1 MGNNATA
8 DRVEELEMSKSQGD
22 QTEGI
27 EGAQNDVTIV
37 KEVPIAVKEHE
48 EVTQRAQNADME
60 NYKCRRKGNK
70 RAKELVAAASCINKV
85 ETTPTCSQEVAPKRM
100 LAKKK
105 RKCQEVK

>member
-1 MGNNATA
+1 
-8 DRVEELEMSKSQGD
+8 MSTVGD

-37 KEVPIAVKEHE
+37 KEVPIAETEHE

-100 LAKKK
+100 LTKKK
-105 RKCQEVK
+105 RKCHPSHQCYPVYTGGDFP